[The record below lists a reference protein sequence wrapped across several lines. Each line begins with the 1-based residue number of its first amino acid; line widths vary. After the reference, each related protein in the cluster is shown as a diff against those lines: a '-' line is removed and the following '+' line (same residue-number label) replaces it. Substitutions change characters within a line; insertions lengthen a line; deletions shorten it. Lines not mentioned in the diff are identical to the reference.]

1 MLGRVCPMRLNAR
14 LATLAAIGLLAPIA
28 SRWAIRAVPAA
39 HRAELL
45 VYDWHARS
53 LPPLPPDD
61 RIVVVGMDQESL
73 AHLPLDRPFYPLP
86 RTIHASVVRELHAA
100 GASVI
105 AFDTWFSRS
114 LPAED
119 RDFAAALD
127 AGRPVLTGTEPHV
140 TIVDGEERVTVTP
153 PTAALRPF
161 VTACSI
167 LAPPILGKF
176 RWIQPDVEDSA
187 SADRYTH
194 LTVALAEAIGG
205 HITGAPLGGTGELL
219 IRFAG
224 PPATF
229 KPLPLY
235 QVFDGSW
242 RQRLGPDFFRGK
254 AVLIGIIDPHV
265 DRALTPVGDMQG
277 VEVLAQT
284 AQTIHQGLWIRP
296 LSERQN
302 AVLATVAC
310 LLMVAAIWRFGI
322 RWGLL
327 LFGLQGVAWFF
338 AAHRLFVARQVWV
351 NTIEPVAALAL
362 TLGVASVYEAGRV
375 RRLFRRFLPSSVAD
389 AMLQTTATELPSA
402 REIEA
407 TVVFCDVRSSTTL
420 AEMLAAERME
430 ALLRRYFTAGEDAA
444 RRFGTELD
452 KFVGD
457 EIMLY
462 FEDRAG
468 TEHHALRAVRWAF
481 AIHEACEE
489 ITASGLAAP
498 IGFHVGVGICS
509 GIVRIGT
516 VGARQRIQHTVMGD
530 AVNTASRLQALTR
543 DLRQSTLVSE
553 TTWQYVQDQVD
564 GAPIGDVPIRGKAQ
578 PVKLYAPV
586 RMK

>member
-1 MLGRVCPMRLNAR
+1 MRLNAR
-14 LATLAAIGLLAPIA
+14 LASLAAIGLLAPIA
-28 SRWAIRAVPAA
+28 SRWAIRAFPAA
-39 HRAELL
+39 HSLELL
-45 VYDWHARS
+45 VYDWHARA
-53 LPPLPPDD
+53 LPALPPDD
-61 RIVVVGMDQESL
+61 RIVLVGMDQESL
-73 AHLPLDRPFYPLP
+73 AHLPLERPVYPLP
-86 RTIHASVVRELHAA
+86 RTIHASVVRQLHAA

-105 AFDTWFSRS
+105 AFDAYFSRS

-127 AGRPVLTGTEPHV
+127 AGRPVLTGTEPQV

-153 PTAALRPF
+153 PADALRPF
-161 VTACSI
+161 VAACSI
-167 LAPPILGKF
+167 LAPPFLGRV
-176 RWIQPDVEDSA
+176 RWIKPDVEDSA

-194 LTVALAEAIGG
+194 LTVALAEALGG
-205 HITGAPLGGTGELL
+205 HIALPPLGGDGELL

-229 KPLPLY
+229 KPVPLY

-254 AVLIGIIDPHV
+254 AVLIGIIDPLV

-302 AVLATVAC
+302 AAVATVAC
-310 LLMVAAIWRFGI
+310 LLMAAAIWRFGI

-327 LFGLQGVAWFF
+327 LFGFQSAAWFLVAHQLF
-338 AAHRLFVARQVWV
+338 VAHRLWV
-351 NTIEPVAALAL
+351 NAVEPVAALAL

-375 RRLFRRFLPSSVAD
+375 RRVFRRFLPSRVAD
-389 AMLQTTATELPSA
+389 AMLQANVTDRPST

-407 TVVFCDVRSSTTL
+407 TIVICDVRSSTTL
-420 AEMLAAERME
+420 AEMIPAERME

-468 TEHHALRAVRWAF
+468 AEHHALRAVRWAF

-509 GIVRIGT
+509 GGVRIGT

-530 AVNTASRLQALTR
+530 AVNTASRLQALTK

-553 TTWQYVQDQVD
+553 TTWQYVQDRVD
-564 GAPIGDVPIRGKAQ
+564 GAPVGDVPIRGKAQ

-586 RMK
+586 RMR